1 MGCMIGTSL
10 GMAPAFLLGSPE
22 SIVNCDGLTLLRAD
36 REPSIQYGSDGTK
49 HPSPTE
55 LWG

>member
-1 MGCMIGTSL
+1 MIGTSL

-36 REPSIQYGSDGTK
+36 REPSIQYGSDGTE